1 MTGFSADLDAQDP
14 GVLKLS
20 GELDIAVVDTFLQQ
34 AQAAL
39 AEAGR
44 VLVIDVEDVSF
55 IDSTGLGALV
65 RLREH
70 AHASGKDVTLTH
82 IPRQMGR
89 ILQLTGLTELFD
101 DRPES

>member
-20 GELDIAVVDTFLQQ
+20 GELDIAVVDTFLHQ

-39 AEAGR
+39 AEADR
-44 VLVIDVEDVSF
+44 VLVIDAADVSF

-70 AHASGKDVTLTH
+70 AHASGKDVALTH
-82 IPRQMGR
+82 VPRQMSR
-89 ILQLTGLTELFD
+89 ILELTGLAGLFD